1 VLTGLFKLS
10 RDEKDKKLYEFLGR
24 DFTQDQHRAAALKN
38 SYVLMGQHRHELA
51 AAFFLLGGALDEAA
65 GVCCKNLRDPQL
77 ALLVCRLKEGADGPV
92 ARELLKKEVSLL

>member
-77 ALLVCRLKEGADGPV
+77 ALLVCRLREGADGPV
-92 ARELLKKEVSLL
+92 GRELLRKEVNLL